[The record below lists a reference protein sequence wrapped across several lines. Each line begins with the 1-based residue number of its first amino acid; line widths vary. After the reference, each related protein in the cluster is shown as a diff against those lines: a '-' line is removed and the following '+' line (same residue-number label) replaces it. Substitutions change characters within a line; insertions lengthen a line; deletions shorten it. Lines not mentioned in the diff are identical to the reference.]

1 MGLTW
6 AFCTIFSSIF
16 SLIKEDGVL
25 VGLKE
30 KTLNWASPKFPPNQ
44 ILLFNNFASYFLS
57 FLSSLFHLQ
66 PIGNRTL
73 RSFHPVSAVCGS
85 LTALSLSLGLLG
97 FFLYLHGRR
106 PFLPIP
112 LTWKSASCFA
122 FLDLL

>member
-25 VGLKE
+25 VDPRKKHLSFTKI
-30 KTLNWASPKFPPNQ
+30 SSQPNTP
-44 ILLFNNFASYFLS
+44 FNNFASYFLS

-97 FFLYLHGRR
+97 FFLCLHGRR

>member
-25 VGLKE
+25 VARRKKHLGFTKISSQPN
-30 KTLNWASPKFPPNQ
+30 TL
-44 ILLFNNFASYFLS
+44 NNFASYFLS
-57 FLSSLFHLQ
+57 YLSSLFHLQ

-73 RSFHPVSAVCGS
+73 RSLHPVSAVCGS

-97 FFLYLHGRR
+97 FFLCLHGRR